1 MVDQSTPVVTV
12 DGEPRVVPVKERRV
26 MAPSVPRRNRSP
38 GRVPTRDSGTGVP
51 PARGMKAMRPWY
63 S

>member
-1 MVDQSTPVVTV
+1 VLVRPLRAIGEVNPAVAPSKSRTVMV
-12 DGEPRVVPVKERRV
+12 
-26 MAPSVPRRNRSP
+26 PSVPRRNRSP